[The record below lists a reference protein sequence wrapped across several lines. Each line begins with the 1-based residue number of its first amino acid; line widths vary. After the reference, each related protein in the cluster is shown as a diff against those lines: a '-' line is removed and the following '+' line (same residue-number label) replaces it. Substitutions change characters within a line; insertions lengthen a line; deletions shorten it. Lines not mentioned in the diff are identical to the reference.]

1 MVILGYQCQ
10 ICTQVIH
17 KKCLSSVVTICAVQT
32 ASSDGNG
39 NHSCGDL
46 PDGASPIEAIG
57 MRLEVPHSWKPKT
70 YKVKI
75 PEIPE
80 KKSRN
85 FKRSRLM
92 FSMCTEMTRL

>member
-1 MVILGYQCQ
+1 MRPIEKIDPKHIFLGYQCQ

-17 KKCLSSVVTICAVQT
+17 KKCLSSVVTICAVS

-70 YKVKI
+70 YKVYHLHNL
-75 PEIPE
+75 
-80 KKSRN
+80 R
-85 FKRSRLM
+85 
-92 FSMCTEMTRL
+92 

>member
-75 PEIPE
+75 PEILE
-80 KKSRN
+80 KNLEIVNDWRP
-85 FKRSRLM
+85 M